1 MLDSYGRSIN
11 YLRISITDLCNLR
24 CRYCM
29 TDKGVIKKEFEEILT
44 LEEIEKITKEFV
56 KLGINKIRI
65 TGGEPLVRKGILKLI
80 REIGSLKEVKDF
92 AMTTNG
98 TMLKKYAKELKNA
111 GLNRVNISLDTLNPK
126 KYSHITRGGDI
137 KNVLEG
143 IEEAKKVGLTPIKLN
158 VVLIK
163 GFNED
168 EIEDFVNLTRDENID
183 VRFIELMPIGQVCQW
198 SLNRYLSNN
207 TVLEKCSYLER
218 IESAD
223 KASPAVY
230 YKLKNGKGRVGLINP
245 ISCKFCSNCNRMRL
259 TADGK
264 IKACLHSD
272 EEIDI
277 MKYLRQD
284 MDISEILKNII
295 KDKPK
300 EHNLEDGSYIKRNM
314 MAIGG

>member
-137 KNVLEG
+137 KDVLEG

-218 IESAD
+218 IESTD
-223 KASPAVY
+223 KSSPAVY

-284 MDISEILKNII
+284 IDISGILKNII

>member
-111 GLNRVNISLDTLNPK
+111 GLNRVNISLDTLNPR

-218 IESAD
+218 IESVD
-223 KASPAVY
+223 KSSPAVY

-284 MDISEILKNII
+284 IDISGILKNII

>member
-111 GLNRVNISLDTLNPK
+111 GLNRVNISLDTLNPR

-218 IESAD
+218 IESTD
-223 KASPAVY
+223 KSSPAVY

-284 MDISEILKNII
+284 IDISGILKNII